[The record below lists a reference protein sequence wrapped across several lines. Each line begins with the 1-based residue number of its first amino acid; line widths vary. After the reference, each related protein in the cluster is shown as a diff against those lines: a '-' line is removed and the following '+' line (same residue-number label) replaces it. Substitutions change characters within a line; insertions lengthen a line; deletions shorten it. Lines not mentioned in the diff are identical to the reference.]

1 MNKEEWKKVVE
12 RGPVVPPY
20 FEPARS
26 AGNLYAFDEN
36 GSLDFNEVIGE
47 MPNTYY
53 DKRWGDYY
61 YYFSFSAYHPVEN
74 EPNNYYY
81 YEFDE
86 EEVIFDDDCNFI
98 EIADTSSWKTEK
110 EFLREEAE

>member
-12 RGPVVPPY
+12 RGAVVPPY

-26 AGNLYAFDEN
+26 AGNLYALDEN
-36 GSLDFNEVIGE
+36 GSVDFNEVVGE

-53 DKRWGDYY
+53 DKRYADYY
-61 YYFSFSAYHPVEN
+61 YYSFSAYIPIEN
-74 EPNNYYY
+74 EPSSYCY

-86 EEVIFDDDCNFI
+86 DEGTFDDSGVFT
-98 EIADTSSWKTEK
+98 EIVDTSSWKTEK
-110 EFLREEAE
+110 EFLKEETE